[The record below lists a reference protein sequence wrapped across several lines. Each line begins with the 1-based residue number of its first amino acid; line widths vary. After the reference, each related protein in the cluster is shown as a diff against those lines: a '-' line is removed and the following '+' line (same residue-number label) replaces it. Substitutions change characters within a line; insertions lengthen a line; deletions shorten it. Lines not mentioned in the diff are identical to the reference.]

1 MKIAARVKNGIY
13 LVSTRLFQFFIVLCL
28 IGGFFDIMIPIVEHS
43 TSVLTK
49 KFTELQK
56 PSQIEPGSVNDVIEK
71 WPALPVFR
79 MPGIEGV
86 LKEHHSPGINISA
99 DGMRSNG
106 QPIPQNVKSTVFL
119 LGSSPAWGYR
129 IADHQTLS
137 AQLERN
143 LVNTR
148 VENYAGL
155 AQNLAGN
162 ALRWYLLDKN
172 NPKPDL
178 VIISGAST
186 DIGLNCYAQYNIQNG
201 KNINYDSKNLYY
213 NLYKKFISKN
223 KEYDN
228 FICDTK
234 LNQEI
239 AVKQSIIAVKNAVN
253 FAREQGVPFYIVYLP
268 TPYDGFSNNENLLNV
283 GDFGTHL
290 TTKQHV
296 FSLYYKALLEL
307 DIPELIDLSQ
317 ALPPDQVYFLD
328 KGSHLSGNG
337 NKILA
342 SKIAD
347 RIRKDYPSISE

>member
-1 MKIAARVKNGIY
+1 MKKGQVKNKIY

-43 TSVLTK
+43 ASVLRK
-49 KFTELQK
+49 KITELQR

-99 DGMRSNG
+99 DGIRSNG

-137 AQLERN
+137 AHLERN

-172 NPKPDL
+172 NQKPDL

-186 DIGLNCYAQYNIQNG
+186 DIGLNCSAQYNIQNG
-201 KNINYDSKNLYY
+201 KNVNYDSKNLYY
-213 NLYKKFISKN
+213 NLYKKFLSKD
-223 KEYDN
+223 KKYDD
-228 FICDTK
+228 FICETT
-234 LNQEI
+234 LNQDI

-253 FAREQGVPFYIVYLP
+253 FSREQGVPFYIVYLP
-268 TPYDGFSNNENLLNV
+268 TPYDGYSNNDNIMNV
-283 GDFGTHL
+283 NQFGAHL

-296 FSLYYKALLEL
+296 FSLYHKALLEL
-307 DIPELIDLSQ
+307 HIPELIDLSQ
-317 ALPPDQVYFLD
+317 ALPPDQIYFLD

-347 RIRKDYPSISE
+347 RIRRDYPSISE